1 MSKEI
6 KVGVIGCG
14 AIGRQHIARLM
25 NTIPET
31 RVVAVADYYQPS
43 AQAVAEQYGIT
54 CCATGEELIARPEVE
69 AVLVTSADPSHAGY
83 VLECIKAGKFVF
95 CEKPLAQTAQECEE
109 IIRAEVAGGR
119 RLVQVGFMRRYDRGY
134 AAMKQAI
141 ESGEIGAP
149 LMIHSCHRNMS
160 QAPGFAT
167 DYAVTRVAIHEI
179 DISRWLL
186 NDEYA
191 TAQVLAVR
199 QSKNTQGDWLNP
211 QIMMLTTRSG
221 QRIDVEVQTDGA
233 YAYDIQCQVVGEDG
247 TVSLPDP
254 SAVVKRAGAACSFP
268 IMTDWSQRFI
278 EAYNI
283 EFDAMGQGAAERR
296 TGRSVRMGW
305 LRCLCHRRCTHS
317 LPPDR
322 QAGSDRADGK
332 AVHLLMDFR
341 LNLFSFFHALRIAMR
356 AQGILLLFFLCRS
369 AKEMNGP
376 NRSTTLQIKKTALA
390 VFFVCRK
397 MPRGAAHME

>member
-54 CCATGEELIARPEVE
+54 CCATGEELIALPEVD
-69 AVLVTSADPSHAGY
+69 AVLVTSADPSHAGS

-186 NDEYA
+186 DDEYA

-233 YAYDIQCQVVGEDG
+233 YDRLV
-247 TVSLPDP
+247 
-254 SAVVKRAGAACSFP
+254 AAFYRSVRHRVRC
-268 IMTDWSQRFI
+268 
-278 EAYNI
+278 
-283 EFDAMGQGAAERR
+283 MGQGAAERR

-332 AVHLLMDFR
+332 AVHLLTDFR
-341 LNLFSFFHALRIAMR
+341 LNLFPFFHALRIAMR
-356 AQGILLLFFLCRS
+356 AQGILLLFFLCRF

-397 MPRGAAHME
+397 MPRGAVHME

>member
-1 MSKEI
+1 
-6 KVGVIGCG
+6 
-14 AIGRQHIARLM
+14 
-25 NTIPET
+25 
-31 RVVAVADYYQPS
+31 
-43 AQAVAEQYGIT
+43 
-54 CCATGEELIARPEVE
+54 
-69 AVLVTSADPSHAGY
+69 
-83 VLECIKAGKFVF
+83 
-95 CEKPLAQTAQECEE
+95 
-109 IIRAEVAGGR
+109 
-119 RLVQVGFMRRYDRGY
+119 MRRYDRGY

-186 NDEYA
+186 DDEYA

-221 QRIDVEVQTDGA
+221 QRIDVEVQTDDA

-278 EAYNI
+278 EAYDI
-283 EFDAMGQGAAERR
+283 EFDAWAKALLNGAPDGPSAWDGYVACV
-296 TGRSVRMGW
+296 TGDALILS
-305 LRCLCHRRCTHS
+305 
-317 LPPDR
+317 R
-322 QAGSDRADGK
+322 QTGK
-332 AVHLLMDFR
+332 PEAIELMEKP
-341 LNLFSFFHALRIAMR
+341 SIY
-356 AQGILLLFFLCRS
+356 
-369 AKEMNGP
+369 
-376 NRSTTLQIKKTALA
+376 
-390 VFFVCRK
+390 
-397 MPRGAAHME
+397 

>member
-43 AQAVAEQYGIT
+43 AQSVAEQYGIT

-186 NDEYA
+186 DDEYA

-233 YAYDIQCQVVGEDG
+233 
-247 TVSLPDP
+247 
-254 SAVVKRAGAACSFP
+254 
-268 IMTDWSQRFI
+268 
-278 EAYNI
+278 
-283 EFDAMGQGAAERR
+283 
-296 TGRSVRMGW
+296 
-305 LRCLCHRRCTHS
+305 
-317 LPPDR
+317 
-322 QAGSDRADGK
+322 
-332 AVHLLMDFR
+332 
-341 LNLFSFFHALRIAMR
+341 
-356 AQGILLLFFLCRS
+356 
-369 AKEMNGP
+369 
-376 NRSTTLQIKKTALA
+376 
-390 VFFVCRK
+390 
-397 MPRGAAHME
+397 

>member
-1 MSKEI
+1 MEELKI
-6 KVGVIGCG
+6 GLVGTG
-14 AIGRQHIARLM
+14 AIGRTHIERIN
-25 NTIPET
+25 NTLQGAK
-31 RVVAVADYYQPS
+31 VVGCADANVDFCKS
-43 AQAVAEQYGIT
+43 VAEKYAIK
-54 CCATGEELIARPEVE
+54 AWESGEEMIASDEID
-69 AVLVTSADPSHAGY
+69 AVVVTTLDPFHEQY
-83 VLECIKAGKFVF
+83 VMAAIKAGKYVF

-186 NDEYA
+186 DDEYA
-191 TAQVLAVR
+191 EAQVLAVR

-254 SAVVKRAGAACSFP
+254 SAVVKRSGAACSFP

-278 EAYNI
+278 EAYDI
-283 EFDAMGQGAAERR
+283 EFGAWAKALLNGAPDGPSAWDGYVACVTGDALILSRQ
-296 TGRSVRMGW
+296 TGK
-305 LRCLCHRRCTHS
+305 
-317 LPPDR
+317 PE
-322 QAGSDRADGK
+322 AIE
-332 AVHLLMDFR
+332 LMEKP
-341 LNLFSFFHALRIAMR
+341 SIY
-356 AQGILLLFFLCRS
+356 
-369 AKEMNGP
+369 
-376 NRSTTLQIKKTALA
+376 
-390 VFFVCRK
+390 
-397 MPRGAAHME
+397 